1 MLNKIHDVPIR
12 AGVYILRNYGKV
24 VWVGQGLCAL
34 AKIYAH
40 LTNKGIT
47 SPFHRLA
54 FDSAQVIPCRVD
66 QLDELHRRTCIELN
80 WNAPK
85 IPGASVSQLSDLMR
99 TSTEALSTLH
109 RRA

>member
-1 MLNKIHDVPIR
+1 MTEVHDVPIR

-40 LTNKGIT
+40 LTNRGVT

-80 WNAPK
+80 WNVPK
-85 IPGASVSQLSDLMR
+85 VPNATITELSGLMKSSQS
-99 TSTEALSTLH
+99 ALSTLR